1 MKNTVE
7 DESENQPD
15 EIPRDTQLKNQYV
28 ESPSANDMQQNQIN
42 QITPTYPVGQQY
54 EVIQEQQ
61 QFNNIQSGAGSGMY
75 YGMQQ
80 GYQGYQQGQNYMVM
94 GNEAIQANQ
103 AYEEGEDNLEN
114 AEYQINQ
121 DEEGYDEN
129 QNYEEIEE
137 NQEIEDNQE
146 YDDNEENQEIQD
158 SEGQE
163 NEENGENDEQDN
175 QEDNAYKNN
184 EVDNNQGNQ
193 EIRSYKI
200 SQDGNN
206 QVNQESRTYKINKDG
221 KTYQVNEEIKQYQVN
236 SGNSNYQ
243 VKKET
248 KMTKIEKY
256 NDNPS
261 PNQNNAFSPG
271 DAQKSISQ
279 IKSSRTENMKYIQ
292 RENIRSPNDD
302 DFPAGRY
309 TGYKSDI
316 PRYMSFQ
323 KSLVKSPPKVRS
335 SIKAIKTENVS
346 ELIEIPR
353 SKYKDYMGRETIYI
367 SGGMETGEY
376 KFTGQGILI
385 TQAEIPQ
392 KIIISEE
399 EILKEINR
407 RKNKPKKRKERKY
420 QIIDKFYTRL
430 EFDGKPIRKIEKVEN
445 SKEQYEY
452 EEQQKY
458 ILSSKGKA
466 AYQFSSKESQSQQ
479 INANNQTQQ
488 YSQSQQYSQIQQY
501 DQSNPNNQPQLN
513 NIQNQQFN
521 QSQQQFIQSRQQ
533 INQSRLFNQSQQ
545 QFNQS
550 QSQYQSQ
557 AESQSQINQMQIKYS
572 QDENSMNINNKISA
586 SNSNSFRY
594 NNLELL
600 SLSPPD
606 NFSKYVLEQINIIR
620 ANPQSYINII
630 ENAKKNV
637 IKDKNGR
644 YIYNGKIKIA
654 LASGIEAFNNAI
666 NYLKTAQPMG
676 KLIFNNYI
684 TVELPKNENEIKYRN
699 DLRLKVDNMIE
710 SGIKIKSFW
719 RDIIREPDI
728 SLLMMIVDDNGD
740 KSGMRRKDLL
750 DPNMKYIGINSI
762 DIKGN
767 FVCYITLTNE

>member
-7 DESENQPD
+7 DESENQAD
-15 EIPRDTQLKNQYV
+15 EIPRDTQLNNQYI
-28 ESPSANDMQQNQIN
+28 ESPSANDMQNNQIS
-42 QITPTYPVGQQY
+42 PTYPINQQY

-61 QFNNIQSGAGSGMY
+61 QFNNIQSAAGSGMY
-75 YGMQQ
+75 YGIEQAEK
-80 GYQGYQQGQNYMVM
+80 GYNQGQNYMVM
-94 GNEAIQANQ
+94 ENEVNQVNQ
-103 AYEEGEDNLEN
+103 AYEEGQDNLEN
-114 AEYQINQ
+114 AEYQFNQ

-146 YDDNEENQEIQD
+146 YEENEENQEIQD
-158 SEGQE
+158 SDGQENEE

-175 QEDNAYKNN
+175 KEDNAYKNN
-184 EVDNNQGNQ
+184 EVDNNQVNQ

-200 SQDGNN
+200 SKDGNN
-206 QVNQESRTYKINKDG
+206 QVNQESRSYIINRDG
-221 KTYQVNEEIKQYQVN
+221 KTYQVDEEIKQYQSN
-236 SGNSNYQ
+236 SGDNNYQ
-243 VKKET
+243 IKKQT

-256 NDNPS
+256 NDNQS
-261 PNQNNAFSPG
+261 QNQKNSFSPG
-271 DAQKSISQ
+271 DAPKSISQ
-279 IKSSRTENMKYIQ
+279 IKSSRTENMKIIQ
-292 RENIRSPNDD
+292 RENVTSPNND

-309 TGYKSDI
+309 TGYKSEI
-316 PRYMSFQ
+316 PKYLSFQ
-323 KSLVKSPPKVRS
+323 KSLVKSPPKIRS

-353 SKYKDYMGRETIYI
+353 SKYQDYMGRDTIYI

-407 RKNKPKKRKERKY
+407 RKNKPKKIKEKKY
-420 QIIDKFYTRL
+420 EILDKFYYRL
-430 EFDGKPIRKIEKVEN
+430 EFDGEPIRKIEKVEN
-445 SKEQYEY
+445 SKKQYEY
-452 EEQQKY
+452 EDQQKY

-466 AYQFSSKESQSQQ
+466 AYQFSSKESQFQQ

-488 YSQSQQYSQIQQY
+488 YSQSQQYSHMQQY
-501 DQSNPNNQPQLN
+501 DQSYPNSHPQFNNQ
-513 NIQNQQFN
+513 QNQQFN
-521 QSQQQFIQSRQQ
+521 QSQQQ
-533 INQSRLFNQSQQ
+533 IN
-545 QFNQS
+545 

-557 AESQSQINQMQIKYS
+557 AESQSQINQIQIKYS
-572 QDENSMNINNKISA
+572 QDENSINSSNKIRDN
-586 SNSNSFRY
+586 NSNSLRY
-594 NNLELL
+594 NDLELS

-606 NFSKYVLEQINIIR
+606 NFSKYILEQINIIR
-620 ANPQSYINII
+620 SNPQSYINII
-630 ENAKKNV
+630 ENAKNNI

-654 LASGIEAFNNAI
+654 LSSGIEAFNNAI
-666 NYLKTAQPMG
+666 NYLKTAQPMD

-684 TVELPKNENEIKYRN
+684 TVDLPKTENEIKYRN
-699 DLRLKVDNMIE
+699 DLRLKVENMID

-750 DPNMKYIGINSI
+750 DPNMKYIGIHSI

-767 FVCYITLTNE
+767 FVCYITLSTNE

>member
-15 EIPRDTQLKNQYV
+15 EIPRDTQLKNQYI

-42 QITPTYPVGQQY
+42 QVTPSYPVSQQN

-61 QFNNIQSGAGSGMY
+61 QFNNIQSGAGAGMY
-75 YGMQQ
+75 YGME
-80 GYQGYQQGQNYMVM
+80 QGYQQNQNYIVT
-94 GNEAIQANQ
+94 GNEA
-103 AYEEGEDNLEN
+103 AYEEGQDNLEN
-114 AEYQINQ
+114 YEYQINQ

-129 QNYEEIEE
+129 QNFEEMEE

-146 YDDNEENQEIQD
+146 YEDNQDNEENQEIQD
-158 SEGQE
+158 SDGQE

-175 QEDNAYKNN
+175 QEENAYKNN

-200 SQDGNN
+200 SKDGNN
-206 QVNQESRTYKINKDG
+206 QVNQESRSYKINKDG

-236 SGNSNYQ
+236 SGDNNYQ
-243 VKKET
+243 VKQQT

-261 PNQNNAFSPG
+261 PNQNNAFSPEN
-271 DAQKSISQ
+271 ASKSISQ
-279 IKSSRTENMKYIQ
+279 IKSSRTENMKFIQ

-302 DFPAGRY
+302 DFPAGRF

-316 PRYMSFQ
+316 PKYLSFQ
-323 KSLVKSPPKVRS
+323 KSLIKSPPKVRS

-353 SKYKDYMGRETIYI
+353 SKYKDYMGRETIYV

-407 RKNKPKKRKERKY
+407 RKNKPKKRKEKRY
-420 QIIDKFYTRL
+420 EILDKFYYKL

-445 SKEQYEY
+445 SQKQYEY

-466 AYQFSSKESQSQQ
+466 AYQFNSKESQSQQ

-488 YSQSQQYSQIQQY
+488 YSQSQQYSQIQQF
-501 DQSNPNNQPQLN
+501 DQSRLNNQSQLYN
-513 NIQNQQFN
+513 QQNQQFN
-521 QSQQQFIQSRQQ
+521 QSQQQFI
-533 INQSRLFNQSQQ
+533 QSQQ

-572 QDENSMNINNKISA
+572 QDENSMNVNNKINA
-586 SNSNSFRY
+586 SNSYSLRY
-594 NNLELL
+594 NDLELS

-606 NFSKYVLEQINIIR
+606 NFSKYILEQINIIR
-620 ANPQSYINII
+620 TNPQSYINII
-630 ENAKKNV
+630 ENAKSNV

-666 NYLKTAQPMG
+666 NFLKTAQPMN

-684 TVELPKNENEIKYRN
+684 TVDLPKTENEIKYRN
-699 DLRLKVDNMIE
+699 DLRLKVENMIDN
-710 SGIKIKSFW
+710 GIKIKSFW
-719 RDIIREPDI
+719 RDIIRDPDI

-750 DPNMKYIGINSI
+750 DPKTNYIGIDSI

-767 FVCYITLTNE
+767 FVCYITLSINE

>member
-15 EIPRDTQLKNQYV
+15 EIPRDTQLKNQYI
-28 ESPSANDMQQNQIN
+28 ESPSTNDMQQNQIN
-42 QITPTYPVGQQY
+42 QVTPSYPVSQQY

-61 QFNNIQSGAGSGMY
+61 QFNNIQSGSGAGMY
-75 YGMQQ
+75 YGM
-80 GYQGYQQGQNYMVM
+80 GQGYQQNQNYIVT
-94 GNEAIQANQ
+94 GNEA
-103 AYEEGEDNLEN
+103 AYEEGQDNLEDF
-114 AEYQINQ
+114 EYQINQ

-129 QNYEEIEE
+129 QNFEEIEE

-146 YDDNEENQEIQD
+146 YEDNQDNEENQEIQD
-158 SEGQE
+158 SDGQE

-175 QEDNAYKNN
+175 QEENEYKIN

-193 EIRSYKI
+193 EIISYKI
-200 SQDGNN
+200 SKDGNN
-206 QVNQESRTYKINKDG
+206 QVNQESRSYKINKDG
-221 KTYQVNEEIKQYQVN
+221 KTYQVNEETKQYQVN
-236 SGNSNYQ
+236 SGDNNYQ
-243 VKKET
+243 VKQQT

-256 NDNPS
+256 NDNPGL
-261 PNQNNAFSPG
+261 NQNNAFSPENG
-271 DAQKSISQ
+271 PKSISQ
-279 IKSSRTENMKYIQ
+279 IQSSRTENMKFIQ

-302 DFPAGRY
+302 DFLAGRF

-316 PRYMSFQ
+316 PRYLSFQ
-323 KSLVKSPPKVRS
+323 KSLIKSPPKVRS
-335 SIKAIKTENVS
+335 SIKAIKTEDVS

-392 KIIISEE
+392 KVIISEE

-407 RKNKPKKRKERKY
+407 RKNKPKKRKEKKY
-420 QIIDKFYTRL
+420 EILDKFYYKL

-445 SKEQYEY
+445 SQKQYEY

-466 AYQFSSKESQSQQ
+466 AYQFSSKESQSQK

-501 DQSNPNNQPQLN
+501 GQSHPNNQSQLYN
-513 NIQNQQFN
+513 QQNQQF
-521 QSQQQFIQSRQQ
+521 S
-533 INQSRLFNQSQQ
+533 QSQQ

-557 AESQSQINQMQIKYS
+557 EESQSQINQMQLKYS
-572 QDENSMNINNKISA
+572 QDENSMNVNNKINVN
-586 SNSNSFRY
+586 NSNSLRY
-594 NNLELL
+594 NDLELS

-606 NFSKYVLEQINIIR
+606 NFSKYLLEQINIIR
-620 ANPQSYINII
+620 TNPQSYINII

-654 LASGIEAFNNAI
+654 LATGIEPFNNAI
-666 NYLKTAQPMG
+666 NFLKNVQSMD

-684 TVELPKNENEIKYRN
+684 TVDLPKTENEIKYRN
-699 DLRLKVDNMIE
+699 DLRLKVENMTE

-719 RDIIREPDI
+719 RDIIRDPDI

-767 FVCYITLTNE
+767 FVCYITLTTIE

>member
-15 EIPRDTQLKNQYV
+15 EIPRDTQLKNQYI

-42 QITPTYPVGQQY
+42 QVTPSYPVSQQN

-61 QFNNIQSGAGSGMY
+61 QFNNIQSGAGAGMY
-75 YGMQQ
+75 YGME
-80 GYQGYQQGQNYMVM
+80 QGYQQNQNYIVT
-94 GNEAIQANQ
+94 GNEA
-103 AYEEGEDNLEN
+103 AYEEGQDNLEN
-114 AEYQINQ
+114 YEYQINQ

-129 QNYEEIEE
+129 QNFEEMEE

-146 YDDNEENQEIQD
+146 YEDNQDNEENQEIQD
-158 SEGQE
+158 SDGQE

-175 QEDNAYKNN
+175 QEENAYKNN

-200 SQDGNN
+200 SKDGNN
-206 QVNQESRTYKINKDG
+206 QVNQESRSYKINKDG

-236 SGNSNYQ
+236 SGDNNYQ
-243 VKKET
+243 VKQQT

-261 PNQNNAFSPG
+261 PNQNNAFSPEN
-271 DAQKSISQ
+271 APKSISQ
-279 IKSSRTENMKYIQ
+279 IKSSRTENMKFIQ

-302 DFPAGRY
+302 DFPAGRF

-316 PRYMSFQ
+316 PKYLSFQ
-323 KSLVKSPPKVRS
+323 KSLIKSPPKVRS

-353 SKYKDYMGRETIYI
+353 SKYKDYMGRETIYV

-407 RKNKPKKRKERKY
+407 RKNKPKKRKEKRY
-420 QIIDKFYTRL
+420 EILDKFYYKL

-445 SKEQYEY
+445 SQKQYEY

-466 AYQFSSKESQSQQ
+466 AYQFNSKESQSQQ

-488 YSQSQQYSQIQQY
+488 YSQSQQYSQIQQF
-501 DQSNPNNQPQLN
+501 DQSRLNNQSQLYN
-513 NIQNQQFN
+513 QQNQQFN
-521 QSQQQFIQSRQQ
+521 QSQQQFI
-533 INQSRLFNQSQQ
+533 QSQQ

-572 QDENSMNINNKISA
+572 QDENSMNVNNKINA
-586 SNSNSFRY
+586 SNSNSLRY
-594 NNLELL
+594 NDLELS

-606 NFSKYVLEQINIIR
+606 NFSKYILEQINIIR
-620 ANPQSYINII
+620 TNPQSYINII
-630 ENAKKNV
+630 ENAKSNV

-666 NYLKTAQPMG
+666 NFLKTAQPMN

-684 TVELPKNENEIKYRN
+684 TVDLPKTENEIKYRN
-699 DLRLKVDNMIE
+699 DLRLKVENMIDN
-710 SGIKIKSFW
+710 GIKIKSFW
-719 RDIIREPDI
+719 RDIIRDPDI
-728 SLLMMIVDDNGD
+728 SLLMMIIDDNGD

-767 FVCYITLTNE
+767 FVCYITLNTNE

>member
-15 EIPRDTQLKNQYV
+15 EIPRDTQLKNQYI

-42 QITPTYPVGQQY
+42 QVTPSYPVSQQN

-61 QFNNIQSGAGSGMY
+61 QFNNIQSGAGAGMY
-75 YGMQQ
+75 YGME
-80 GYQGYQQGQNYMVM
+80 QGYQQNQNYIVT
-94 GNEAIQANQ
+94 GNEA
-103 AYEEGEDNLEN
+103 AYEEGQDNLEN
-114 AEYQINQ
+114 YEYQINQ

-129 QNYEEIEE
+129 QNFEEMEE

-146 YDDNEENQEIQD
+146 YEDNQDNEENQEIQD
-158 SEGQE
+158 SDGQE

-175 QEDNAYKNN
+175 QEENAYKNN

-200 SQDGNN
+200 SKDGNN
-206 QVNQESRTYKINKDG
+206 QVNQESRSYKINKDG

-236 SGNSNYQ
+236 SGDNNYQ
-243 VKKET
+243 VKQQT

-261 PNQNNAFSPG
+261 PNQNNAFSPEN
-271 DAQKSISQ
+271 APKSISQ
-279 IKSSRTENMKYIQ
+279 IKSSRTENMKFIQ

-302 DFPAGRY
+302 DFPAGRF

-316 PRYMSFQ
+316 PKYLSFQ
-323 KSLVKSPPKVRS
+323 KSLIKSPPKVRS

-353 SKYKDYMGRETIYI
+353 SKYKDYMGRETIYV

-407 RKNKPKKRKERKY
+407 RKNKPKKRKEKRY
-420 QIIDKFYTRL
+420 EILDKFYYKL

-445 SKEQYEY
+445 SQKQYEY

-466 AYQFSSKESQSQQ
+466 AYQFNSKESQSQQ

-488 YSQSQQYSQIQQY
+488 YSQSQQYSQIQQF
-501 DQSNPNNQPQLN
+501 DQSCLNNQSQLYN
-513 NIQNQQFN
+513 QQNQQFN
-521 QSQQQFIQSRQQ
+521 QSQQQFI
-533 INQSRLFNQSQQ
+533 QSQQ

-572 QDENSMNINNKISA
+572 QDENSMNVNNKINA
-586 SNSNSFRY
+586 SNSNSLRY
-594 NNLELL
+594 NDLELS

-606 NFSKYVLEQINIIR
+606 NFSKYILEQINIIR
-620 ANPQSYINII
+620 TNPQSYINII
-630 ENAKKNV
+630 ENAKSNV

-666 NYLKTAQPMG
+666 NFLKTAQPMN

-684 TVELPKNENEIKYRN
+684 TVDLPKTENEIKYRN
-699 DLRLKVDNMIE
+699 DLRLKVENMIDN
-710 SGIKIKSFW
+710 GIKIKSFW
-719 RDIIREPDI
+719 RDIIRDPDI

-767 FVCYITLTNE
+767 FVCYITLNTNE

>member
-15 EIPRDTQLKNQYV
+15 EIPRDTQLKNQYI

-42 QITPTYPVGQQY
+42 QVTPSYPVSQQN

-61 QFNNIQSGAGSGMY
+61 QFNNIQSGAGAGMY
-75 YGMQQ
+75 YGME
-80 GYQGYQQGQNYMVM
+80 QGYQQNQNYIVT
-94 GNEAIQANQ
+94 GNEA
-103 AYEEGEDNLEN
+103 AYEEGQDNLEN
-114 AEYQINQ
+114 FEYQINQ

-129 QNYEEIEE
+129 QNFEEMEE

-146 YDDNEENQEIQD
+146 YEDNQDNEENQEIQD
-158 SEGQE
+158 SDGQE

-175 QEDNAYKNN
+175 QEENAYKNN

-200 SQDGNN
+200 SKDGYN
-206 QVNQESRTYKINKDG
+206 QVNQESRSYKINKDG

-236 SGNSNYQ
+236 SGDNNYQ
-243 VKKET
+243 VKQQT

-261 PNQNNAFSPG
+261 PNQNNAFSPEN
-271 DAQKSISQ
+271 APKSISQ
-279 IKSSRTENMKYIQ
+279 IKSSRTENMKFIQ

-302 DFPAGRY
+302 DFPAGRF

-316 PRYMSFQ
+316 PKYLSFQ
-323 KSLVKSPPKVRS
+323 KSLIKSPPKVRS

-353 SKYKDYMGRETIYI
+353 SKYKDYMGRETIYV

-407 RKNKPKKRKERKY
+407 RKNKPKKRKEKRY
-420 QIIDKFYTRL
+420 EILDKFYYKL

-445 SKEQYEY
+445 SQKQYEY

-466 AYQFSSKESQSQQ
+466 AYQFNSKESQSQQ
-479 INANNQTQQ
+479 INANNHTQQ
-488 YSQSQQYSQIQQY
+488 YSQSQQYSQIQQF
-501 DQSNPNNQPQLN
+501 DQSHLNNQSQLYN
-513 NIQNQQFN
+513 QQNQQFN
-521 QSQQQFIQSRQQ
+521 QSQQQFI
-533 INQSRLFNQSQQ
+533 QSQQ

-572 QDENSMNINNKISA
+572 QDENSMNVNNKINA
-586 SNSNSFRY
+586 SNSNSLRY
-594 NNLELL
+594 NDLELL

-606 NFSKYVLEQINIIR
+606 NFSKYILEQINIIR
-620 ANPQSYINII
+620 TNPQSYINII
-630 ENAKKNV
+630 ENAKSNV

-666 NYLKTAQPMG
+666 NFLKTAQPMN

-684 TVELPKNENEIKYRN
+684 TVDLPKTENEIKYRN
-699 DLRLKVDNMIE
+699 DLRLKVENMIDN
-710 SGIKIKSFW
+710 GIKIKSFW
-719 RDIIREPDI
+719 RDIIRDPDI

-767 FVCYITLTNE
+767 FVCYITLNTNE

>member
-15 EIPRDTQLKNQYV
+15 EIPRDTQLKNQYI

-42 QITPTYPVGQQY
+42 QVTPSYPVSQQN

-61 QFNNIQSGAGSGMY
+61 QFNNIQSGAGAGMY
-75 YGMQQ
+75 YGME
-80 GYQGYQQGQNYMVM
+80 QGYQQNQNYIVT
-94 GNEAIQANQ
+94 GNEA
-103 AYEEGEDNLEN
+103 AYEEGQDNLEN
-114 AEYQINQ
+114 YEYQINQ

-129 QNYEEIEE
+129 QNFEEMEE

-146 YDDNEENQEIQD
+146 YEDNQDNEENQEIQD
-158 SEGQE
+158 SDGQE

-175 QEDNAYKNN
+175 QEENAYKNN

-200 SQDGNN
+200 SKDGNN
-206 QVNQESRTYKINKDG
+206 QVNQESRSYKINKDG

-236 SGNSNYQ
+236 SGDNNYQ
-243 VKKET
+243 VKQQT

-261 PNQNNAFSPG
+261 PNQNNAFSPEN
-271 DAQKSISQ
+271 APKSISQ
-279 IKSSRTENMKYIQ
+279 IKSSRTENMKFIQ

-302 DFPAGRY
+302 DFPAGRF

-316 PRYMSFQ
+316 PKYLSFQ
-323 KSLVKSPPKVRS
+323 KSLIKSPPKVRS

-353 SKYKDYMGRETIYI
+353 SKYKDYMGRETIYV

-407 RKNKPKKRKERKY
+407 RKNKPKKRKEKRY
-420 QIIDKFYTRL
+420 EILDKFYYKL

-445 SKEQYEY
+445 SQKQYEY

-466 AYQFSSKESQSQQ
+466 AYQFNSKESQSQQ
-479 INANNQTQQ
+479 INANNHTQQ
-488 YSQSQQYSQIQQY
+488 YSQSQQYSQIQQF
-501 DQSNPNNQPQLN
+501 DQSHLNNQSQLYN
-513 NIQNQQFN
+513 QQNQQFN
-521 QSQQQFIQSRQQ
+521 QSQQQFI
-533 INQSRLFNQSQQ
+533 QSQQ

-572 QDENSMNINNKISA
+572 QDENSMNVNNKINA
-586 SNSNSFRY
+586 SNSNSLRY
-594 NNLELL
+594 NDLELL

-606 NFSKYVLEQINIIR
+606 NFSKYILEQINIIR
-620 ANPQSYINII
+620 TNPQSYINII
-630 ENAKKNV
+630 ENAKSNV

-666 NYLKTAQPMG
+666 NFLKTAQPMN

-684 TVELPKNENEIKYRN
+684 TVDLPKTENEIKYRN
-699 DLRLKVDNMIE
+699 DLRLKVENMIDN
-710 SGIKIKSFW
+710 GIKIKSFW
-719 RDIIREPDI
+719 RDIIRDPDI

-767 FVCYITLTNE
+767 FVCYITLNTNE

>member
-1 MKNTVE
+1 MKNTAE

-15 EIPRDTQLKNQYV
+15 EIPRDTQLKNQYI

-42 QITPTYPVGQQY
+42 QVTPSYPVSQQN

-61 QFNNIQSGAGSGMY
+61 QFNNIQSGAGAGMY
-75 YGMQQ
+75 YGME
-80 GYQGYQQGQNYMVM
+80 QGYQQNQNYIVT
-94 GNEAIQANQ
+94 GNEA
-103 AYEEGEDNLEN
+103 AYEEGQDNLEN
-114 AEYQINQ
+114 YEYQINQ

-129 QNYEEIEE
+129 QNFEEMEE

-146 YDDNEENQEIQD
+146 YEDNQDNEENQEIQD
-158 SEGQE
+158 SDGQE

-175 QEDNAYKNN
+175 QEENAYKNN

-200 SQDGNN
+200 SKDGNN
-206 QVNQESRTYKINKDG
+206 QVNQESRSYKINKDG

-236 SGNSNYQ
+236 SGDNNYQ
-243 VKKET
+243 VKQQT

-261 PNQNNAFSPG
+261 PNQNNAFSPEN
-271 DAQKSISQ
+271 APKSISQ
-279 IKSSRTENMKYIQ
+279 IKSSRTENMKFIQ

-302 DFPAGRY
+302 DFPAGRF

-316 PRYMSFQ
+316 PKYLSFQ
-323 KSLVKSPPKVRS
+323 KSLIKSPPKVRS

-353 SKYKDYMGRETIYI
+353 SKYKDYMGRETIYV

-407 RKNKPKKRKERKY
+407 RKNKPKKRKEKRY
-420 QIIDKFYTRL
+420 EILDKFYYKL

-445 SKEQYEY
+445 SQKQYEY

-466 AYQFSSKESQSQQ
+466 AYQFNSKESQSQQ

-488 YSQSQQYSQIQQY
+488 YSQSQQYSQIQQF
-501 DQSNPNNQPQLN
+501 DQSRLNNQSQLYN
-513 NIQNQQFN
+513 QQNQQFN
-521 QSQQQFIQSRQQ
+521 QSQQQFI
-533 INQSRLFNQSQQ
+533 QSQQ

-572 QDENSMNINNKISA
+572 QDENSMNVNNKINA
-586 SNSNSFRY
+586 SNSNSLRY
-594 NNLELL
+594 NDLELS

-606 NFSKYVLEQINIIR
+606 NFSKYILEQINIIR
-620 ANPQSYINII
+620 TNPQSYINII
-630 ENAKKNV
+630 ENAKSNV

-666 NYLKTAQPMG
+666 NFLKTAQPMN

-684 TVELPKNENEIKYRN
+684 TVDLPKTENEIKYRN
-699 DLRLKVDNMIE
+699 DLRLKVENMIDN
-710 SGIKIKSFW
+710 GIKIKSFW
-719 RDIIREPDI
+719 RDIIRDPDI

-767 FVCYITLTNE
+767 FVCYITLNTNE

>member
-15 EIPRDTQLKNQYV
+15 EIPRDTQLKNQYI

-42 QITPTYPVGQQY
+42 QVTPSYPVSQQN

-61 QFNNIQSGAGSGMY
+61 QFNNIQSGAGAGMY
-75 YGMQQ
+75 YGME
-80 GYQGYQQGQNYMVM
+80 QGYQQNQNYIVT
-94 GNEAIQANQ
+94 GNEA
-103 AYEEGEDNLEN
+103 AYEEGQDNLEN
-114 AEYQINQ
+114 YENQINQ

-129 QNYEEIEE
+129 QNFEEMEE

-146 YDDNEENQEIQD
+146 YEDNQDNEENQEIQD
-158 SEGQE
+158 SDGQE

-175 QEDNAYKNN
+175 QEENEYKNK

-200 SQDGNN
+200 SKDGNN
-206 QVNQESRTYKINKDG
+206 QVNQESRSYKINKDG

-236 SGNSNYQ
+236 SGDNNYQ
-243 VKKET
+243 VKQQT

-261 PNQNNAFSPG
+261 PNQNNAFSPEN
-271 DAQKSISQ
+271 APKSISQ
-279 IKSSRTENMKYIQ
+279 IKSSRTENMKFIQ

-302 DFPAGRY
+302 DFPAGRF

-316 PRYMSFQ
+316 PKYLSFQ
-323 KSLVKSPPKVRS
+323 KSLIKSPPKVRS

-353 SKYKDYMGRETIYI
+353 SKYKDYMGRETIYV

-407 RKNKPKKRKERKY
+407 RKNKPKKRKEKRY
-420 QIIDKFYTRL
+420 EILDKFYYKL

-445 SKEQYEY
+445 SQKQYEY

-466 AYQFSSKESQSQQ
+466 AYQFNSKESQSQQ

-488 YSQSQQYSQIQQY
+488 YSQSQQYSQIQQF
-501 DQSNPNNQPQLN
+501 DQSRLNNQSQLYN
-513 NIQNQQFN
+513 QQNQQFN
-521 QSQQQFIQSRQQ
+521 QSQQQFI
-533 INQSRLFNQSQQ
+533 QSQQ

-572 QDENSMNINNKISA
+572 QDENSMNVNNKINA
-586 SNSNSFRY
+586 SNSNSLRY
-594 NNLELL
+594 NDLELS

-606 NFSKYVLEQINIIR
+606 NFSKYILEQINIIR
-620 ANPQSYINII
+620 TNPQSYINII
-630 ENAKKNV
+630 ENAKSNV

-666 NYLKTAQPMG
+666 NFLKTAQPMN

-684 TVELPKNENEIKYRN
+684 TVDLPKTENEIKYRN
-699 DLRLKVDNMIE
+699 DLRLKVENMIDN
-710 SGIKIKSFW
+710 GIKIKSFW
-719 RDIIREPDI
+719 RDIIRDPDI

-767 FVCYITLTNE
+767 FVCYITLNTNE

>member
-15 EIPRDTQLKNQYV
+15 EIPRDTQLKNQYI

-42 QITPTYPVGQQY
+42 QVTPSYPVSQQN

-61 QFNNIQSGAGSGMY
+61 QFNNIQSGAGAGMY
-75 YGMQQ
+75 YGME
-80 GYQGYQQGQNYMVM
+80 QGYQQNQNYKVT
-94 GNEAIQANQ
+94 GNEA
-103 AYEEGEDNLEN
+103 AYEEGQDNLEN
-114 AEYQINQ
+114 YEYQINQ

-129 QNYEEIEE
+129 QNFEEMEE

-146 YDDNEENQEIQD
+146 YEDNQDNEENQEIQD
-158 SEGQE
+158 SDGQE

-175 QEDNAYKNN
+175 QEENAYKNN

-200 SQDGNN
+200 SKDGNN
-206 QVNQESRTYKINKDG
+206 QVNQESRSYKINKDG

-236 SGNSNYQ
+236 SGDNNYQ
-243 VKKET
+243 VKQQT

-261 PNQNNAFSPG
+261 PNQNNAFSPEN
-271 DAQKSISQ
+271 ASKSISQ
-279 IKSSRTENMKYIQ
+279 IKSSRTENMKFIQ

-302 DFPAGRY
+302 DFPAGRF

-316 PRYMSFQ
+316 PKYLSFQ
-323 KSLVKSPPKVRS
+323 KSLIKSPPKVRS

-353 SKYKDYMGRETIYI
+353 SKYKDYMGRETIYV

-407 RKNKPKKRKERKY
+407 RKNKPKKRKEKRY
-420 QIIDKFYTRL
+420 EILDKFYYKL

-445 SKEQYEY
+445 SQKQYEY

-466 AYQFSSKESQSQQ
+466 AYQFNSKESQSQQ

-488 YSQSQQYSQIQQY
+488 YSQSQQYSQIQQF
-501 DQSNPNNQPQLN
+501 DQSRLNNQSQLYN
-513 NIQNQQFN
+513 QQNQQFN
-521 QSQQQFIQSRQQ
+521 QSQQQFI
-533 INQSRLFNQSQQ
+533 QSQQ

-572 QDENSMNINNKISA
+572 QDENSMNVNNKINA
-586 SNSNSFRY
+586 SNSYSLRY
-594 NNLELL
+594 NDLELS

-606 NFSKYVLEQINIIR
+606 NFSKYILEQINIIR
-620 ANPQSYINII
+620 TNPQSYINII
-630 ENAKKNV
+630 ENAKSNV

-666 NYLKTAQPMG
+666 NFLKTAQPMN

-684 TVELPKNENEIKYRN
+684 TVDLPKTENEIKYRN
-699 DLRLKVDNMIE
+699 DLRLKVENMIDN
-710 SGIKIKSFW
+710 GIKIKSFW
-719 RDIIREPDI
+719 RDIIRDPDI

-767 FVCYITLTNE
+767 FVCYINLSINE

>member
-1 MKNTVE
+1 M
-7 DESENQPD
+7 
-15 EIPRDTQLKNQYV
+15 
-28 ESPSANDMQQNQIN
+28 
-42 QITPTYPVGQQY
+42 
-54 EVIQEQQ
+54 
-61 QFNNIQSGAGSGMY
+61 
-75 YGMQQ
+75 
-80 GYQGYQQGQNYMVM
+80 
-94 GNEAIQANQ
+94 
-103 AYEEGEDNLEN
+103 
-114 AEYQINQ
+114 
-121 DEEGYDEN
+121 
-129 QNYEEIEE
+129 EE

-146 YDDNEENQEIQD
+146 YEDNQDNEENQEIQD
-158 SEGQE
+158 SDGQE

-175 QEDNAYKNN
+175 QEENAYKNN

-200 SQDGNN
+200 SKDGNN
-206 QVNQESRTYKINKDG
+206 QVNQESRSYKINKDG

-236 SGNSNYQ
+236 SGDNNYQ
-243 VKKET
+243 VKQQT

-261 PNQNNAFSPG
+261 PNQNNAFSPEN
-271 DAQKSISQ
+271 APKSISQ
-279 IKSSRTENMKYIQ
+279 IKSSRTENMKFIQ

-302 DFPAGRY
+302 DFPAGRF

-316 PRYMSFQ
+316 PKYLSFQ
-323 KSLVKSPPKVRS
+323 KSLIKSPPKVRS

-353 SKYKDYMGRETIYI
+353 SKYKDYMGRETIYV

-407 RKNKPKKRKERKY
+407 RKNKPKKRKEKRY
-420 QIIDKFYTRL
+420 EILDKFYYKL

-445 SKEQYEY
+445 SQKQYEY

-466 AYQFSSKESQSQQ
+466 AYQFNSKESQSQQ

-488 YSQSQQYSQIQQY
+488 YSQSQQYSQIQQF
-501 DQSNPNNQPQLN
+501 DQSRLNNQSQLYN
-513 NIQNQQFN
+513 QQNQQFN
-521 QSQQQFIQSRQQ
+521 QSQQQFI
-533 INQSRLFNQSQQ
+533 QSQQ

-572 QDENSMNINNKISA
+572 QDENSMNVNNKINA
-586 SNSNSFRY
+586 SNSNSLRY
-594 NNLELL
+594 NDLELS

-606 NFSKYVLEQINIIR
+606 NFSKYILEQINIIR
-620 ANPQSYINII
+620 TNPQSYINII
-630 ENAKKNV
+630 ENAKSNV

-666 NYLKTAQPMG
+666 NFLKTAQPMN

-684 TVELPKNENEIKYRN
+684 TVDLPKTENEIKYRN
-699 DLRLKVDNMIE
+699 DLRLKVENMIDN
-710 SGIKIKSFW
+710 GIKIKSFW
-719 RDIIREPDI
+719 RDIIRDPDI

-767 FVCYITLTNE
+767 FVCYITLNTNE

>member
-15 EIPRDTQLKNQYV
+15 EIPRDTQLKNQYI

-42 QITPTYPVGQQY
+42 QVTPSYPVSQQN

-61 QFNNIQSGAGSGMY
+61 QFNNIQSGAGAGMY
-75 YGMQQ
+75 YGME
-80 GYQGYQQGQNYMVM
+80 QGYQQNQNYIVT
-94 GNEAIQANQ
+94 GNEA
-103 AYEEGEDNLEN
+103 AYEEGQDNLEN
-114 AEYQINQ
+114 YEYQINQ

-129 QNYEEIEE
+129 QNFEEMEE

-146 YDDNEENQEIQD
+146 YEDNQDNEENQEIQD
-158 SEGQE
+158 SDGQE

-175 QEDNAYKNN
+175 QEENAYKNN

-200 SQDGNN
+200 SKDGNN
-206 QVNQESRTYKINKDG
+206 QVNQESRSYKINKDG

-236 SGNSNYQ
+236 SGDNNYQ
-243 VKKET
+243 VKQQT

-261 PNQNNAFSPG
+261 PNQNNAFSPEN
-271 DAQKSISQ
+271 APKSISQ
-279 IKSSRTENMKYIQ
+279 IKSSRTENMKFIQ

-302 DFPAGRY
+302 DFPAGRF

-316 PRYMSFQ
+316 PKYLSFQ
-323 KSLVKSPPKVRS
+323 KSLIKSPPKVRS

-353 SKYKDYMGRETIYI
+353 SKYKDYMGGETIYV
-367 SGGMETGEY
+367 SGVMETGEY

-407 RKNKPKKRKERKY
+407 RKNKPKKRKEKRY
-420 QIIDKFYTRL
+420 EILDKFYYKL

-445 SKEQYEY
+445 SQKQYEY

-466 AYQFSSKESQSQQ
+466 AYQFNSKESQSQQ

-488 YSQSQQYSQIQQY
+488 YSQSQQYSQIQQF
-501 DQSNPNNQPQLN
+501 DQSRLNNQSQLYN
-513 NIQNQQFN
+513 QQNQQFN
-521 QSQQQFIQSRQQ
+521 QSQQQFI
-533 INQSRLFNQSQQ
+533 QSQQ

-572 QDENSMNINNKISA
+572 QDENSMNVNNKINA
-586 SNSNSFRY
+586 SNSNSLRY
-594 NNLELL
+594 NDLELS

-606 NFSKYVLEQINIIR
+606 NFSKYILEQINIIR
-620 ANPQSYINII
+620 TNPQSYINII
-630 ENAKKNV
+630 ENAKSNV

-666 NYLKTAQPMG
+666 NFLKTAQPMN

-684 TVELPKNENEIKYRN
+684 TVDLPKTENEIKYRN
-699 DLRLKVDNMIE
+699 DLRLKVENMIDN
-710 SGIKIKSFW
+710 GIKIKSFW
-719 RDIIREPDI
+719 RDIIRDPDI

-767 FVCYITLTNE
+767 FVCYITLNTNE

>member
-15 EIPRDTQLKNQYV
+15 EIPRDTQLKNQYI

-42 QITPTYPVGQQY
+42 QVTPSYPVSQQN

-61 QFNNIQSGAGSGMY
+61 QFNNIQSGAGAGMY
-75 YGMQQ
+75 YGME
-80 GYQGYQQGQNYMVM
+80 QGYQQNQNYIVT
-94 GNEAIQANQ
+94 GNEA
-103 AYEEGEDNLEN
+103 AYEEGQDNLEN
-114 AEYQINQ
+114 YEYQINQ

-129 QNYEEIEE
+129 QNFEEMEE

-146 YDDNEENQEIQD
+146 YEDNQDNEENQEIQD
-158 SEGQE
+158 SDGQE

-175 QEDNAYKNN
+175 QEENAYKNN

-200 SQDGNN
+200 SKDGNN
-206 QVNQESRTYKINKDG
+206 QVNQESRSYKINKDG

-236 SGNSNYQ
+236 SGDNNYQ
-243 VKKET
+243 VKQQT

-261 PNQNNAFSPG
+261 PNQNNAFSPEN
-271 DAQKSISQ
+271 APKSISQ
-279 IKSSRTENMKYIQ
+279 IKSSRTENMKFIQ

-302 DFPAGRY
+302 DFPAGRF

-316 PRYMSFQ
+316 PKYLSFQ
-323 KSLVKSPPKVRS
+323 KSLIKSPPKVRS

-353 SKYKDYMGRETIYI
+353 SKYKDYMGRETIYV

-407 RKNKPKKRKERKY
+407 RKNKPKKRKEKRY
-420 QIIDKFYTRL
+420 EILDKFYYKL

-445 SKEQYEY
+445 SQKQYEY

-466 AYQFSSKESQSQQ
+466 AYQFNSKESQSQQ

-488 YSQSQQYSQIQQY
+488 YSQSQQYSQIQQF
-501 DQSNPNNQPQLN
+501 DQSRLNNQSQLYN
-513 NIQNQQFN
+513 QQNQQFN
-521 QSQQQFIQSRQQ
+521 QSQQQFI
-533 INQSRLFNQSQQ
+533 QSQQ

-572 QDENSMNINNKISA
+572 QDENSMNVNNKINA
-586 SNSNSFRY
+586 SNSNSLRY
-594 NNLELL
+594 NDLELS

-606 NFSKYVLEQINIIR
+606 NFSKYILEQINIIR
-620 ANPQSYINII
+620 TNPQSYINII
-630 ENAKKNV
+630 ENAKSNV

-666 NYLKTAQPMG
+666 NFLKTAQPMN

-684 TVELPKNENEIKYRN
+684 TVDLPKTENEIKYRN
-699 DLRLKVDNMIE
+699 DLRLKVENMIDN
-710 SGIKIKSFW
+710 GIKIKSFW
-719 RDIIREPDI
+719 RDIIRDPDI

-767 FVCYITLTNE
+767 FVCYITLNTNE

>member
-15 EIPRDTQLKNQYV
+15 EIPRDTQLKNQYI

-42 QITPTYPVGQQY
+42 QVTPSYPVSQQN

-61 QFNNIQSGAGSGMY
+61 QFNNIQSGAGAGMY
-75 YGMQQ
+75 YGME
-80 GYQGYQQGQNYMVM
+80 QGYQQNQNYIVT
-94 GNEAIQANQ
+94 GNEA
-103 AYEEGEDNLEN
+103 AYEEGQDNLEN
-114 AEYQINQ
+114 YEYQINQ

-129 QNYEEIEE
+129 QNFEEMEE

-146 YDDNEENQEIQD
+146 YEDNQDNEENQEIQD
-158 SEGQE
+158 SDGQE

-175 QEDNAYKNN
+175 QEENAYKNN

-200 SQDGNN
+200 SKDGNN
-206 QVNQESRTYKINKDG
+206 QVNQESRSYKINKDG

-236 SGNSNYQ
+236 SGDNNYQ
-243 VKKET
+243 VKQQT

-261 PNQNNAFSPG
+261 PNQNNAFSPEN
-271 DAQKSISQ
+271 APKSISQ
-279 IKSSRTENMKYIQ
+279 IKSSRTENMKFIQ

-302 DFPAGRY
+302 DFPAGRF

-316 PRYMSFQ
+316 PKYLSFQ
-323 KSLVKSPPKVRS
+323 KSLIKSPPKVRS

-353 SKYKDYMGRETIYI
+353 SKYKDYMERETIYV

-407 RKNKPKKRKERKY
+407 RKNKPKKRKEKKY
-420 QIIDKFYTRL
+420 EILDKFYYKL

-445 SKEQYEY
+445 SQKQYEY

-466 AYQFSSKESQSQQ
+466 AYQFNSKESQSQQ

-488 YSQSQQYSQIQQY
+488 YSQSQQYSQIQQF
-501 DQSNPNNQPQLN
+501 DQSRLNNQSQLYN
-513 NIQNQQFN
+513 QQNQQFN
-521 QSQQQFIQSRQQ
+521 QSQQQFI
-533 INQSRLFNQSQQ
+533 QSQQ

-572 QDENSMNINNKISA
+572 QDENSMNVNNKINA
-586 SNSNSFRY
+586 SNSNSLRY
-594 NNLELL
+594 NDLELS

-606 NFSKYVLEQINIIR
+606 NFSKYILEQINIIR
-620 ANPQSYINII
+620 TNPQSYINII
-630 ENAKKNV
+630 ENAKSNV

-666 NYLKTAQPMG
+666 NFLKTAQPMN

-684 TVELPKNENEIKYRN
+684 TVDLPKTENEIKYRN
-699 DLRLKVDNMIE
+699 DLRLKVENMIDN
-710 SGIKIKSFW
+710 GIKIKSFW
-719 RDIIREPDI
+719 RDIIRDPDI

-767 FVCYITLTNE
+767 FVCYITLNTNE

>member
-15 EIPRDTQLKNQYV
+15 EIPRDTQLKNQYI
-28 ESPSANDMQQNQIN
+28 ESPSANDTQQNQIN
-42 QITPTYPVGQQY
+42 QITPSYPAGQQY

-61 QFNNIQSGAGSGMY
+61 QFSNIQSGVASGMN
-75 YGMQQ
+75 YGIE
-80 GYQGYQQGQNYMVM
+80 QGYQQNQNYMVM
-94 GNEAIQANQ
+94 GNEMNE
-103 AYEEGEDNLEN
+103 AYEEGQDNLEN

-146 YDDNEENQEIQD
+146 YEDNQDNEGNQEIQD
-158 SEGQE
+158 SDGQE

-175 QEDNAYKNN
+175 QEDNASKNN
-184 EVDNNQGNQ
+184 EADNNQGNQ

-200 SQDGNN
+200 SKDGNN
-206 QVNQESRTYKINKDG
+206 QVNQESISYKINKDG
-221 KTYQVNEEIKQYQVN
+221 RTYQVNEEIKQYQMN
-236 SGNSNYQ
+236 SGDNNYQ
-243 VKKET
+243 IKKQS

-261 PNQNNAFSPG
+261 QNQNNAFSPG
-271 DAQKSISQ
+271 DAAKSVSQ
-279 IKSSRTENMKYIQ
+279 IKSSRTENMKFIQ

-316 PRYMSFQ
+316 PKYLSFQ

-335 SIKAIKTENVS
+335 SIKAIKTESVS

-385 TQAEIPQ
+385 KQAEIPQ

-407 RKNKPKKRKERKY
+407 RKNKPKKRKEKKY
-420 QIIDKFYTRL
+420 EILDKFYYKV

-445 SKEQYEY
+445 SNKQYEY

-466 AYQFSSKESQSQQ
+466 AYQFRSKESQSQQ
-479 INANNQTQQ
+479 INANNQDQQ
-488 YSQSQQYSQIQQY
+488 YSQSQQYSQIRQY
-501 DQSNPNNQPQLN
+501 NQSHPNNQPQLYN
-513 NIQNQQFN
+513 QQIQQFNQSHQQFN
-521 QSQQQFIQSRQQ
+521 QSQKQ
-533 INQSRLFNQSQQ
+533 FNQSQQ

-557 AESQSQINQMQIKYS
+557 VESQSQINQMQIKYS
-572 QDENSMNINNKISA
+572 QDENSIKANYKIGA
-586 SNSNSFRY
+586 SNSNSLRFK
-594 NNLELL
+594 NLELS

-606 NFSKYVLEQINIIR
+606 NFSKYLLEQINIVR
-620 ANPQSYINII
+620 ANPQSYISII
-630 ENAKKNV
+630 ENAKNNI

-644 YIYNGKIKIA
+644 YIYNGKLKVA

-666 NYLKTAQPMG
+666 NFLKTAQSMD

-684 TVELPKNENEIKYRN
+684 TVDLPKTENEINYRN
-699 DLRLKVDNMIE
+699 DLRLKVENMID

-750 DPNMKYIGINSI
+750 DPNMKYIGISSI

-767 FVCYITLTNE
+767 FVCYITLSTNE

>member
-15 EIPRDTQLKNQYV
+15 EIPRDTQLKNQYI
-28 ESPSANDMQQNQIN
+28 ESPSANDTQQNQIN
-42 QITPTYPVGQQY
+42 QITPSYPAGQQY

-61 QFNNIQSGAGSGMY
+61 QFSNIQSGVASGMN
-75 YGMQQ
+75 YGIE
-80 GYQGYQQGQNYMVM
+80 QGYQQNQNYMVM
-94 GNEAIQANQ
+94 GNEVNE
-103 AYEEGEDNLEN
+103 AYEEGQDNLEN

-146 YDDNEENQEIQD
+146 YEDNQDNEGNQEIQD
-158 SEGQE
+158 SDGQE

-175 QEDNAYKNN
+175 QEDNASKNN
-184 EVDNNQGNQ
+184 EADNNQGNQ

-200 SQDGNN
+200 SKDGNN
-206 QVNQESRTYKINKDG
+206 QVNQESISYKINKDG
-221 KTYQVNEEIKQYQVN
+221 RAYQVNEEIKQYQMN
-236 SGNSNYQ
+236 SGDNNYQ
-243 VKKET
+243 IKKQS

-261 PNQNNAFSPG
+261 QNQNNAFSPG
-271 DAQKSISQ
+271 DAAKSVSQ
-279 IKSSRTENMKYIQ
+279 IKSSRTENMKFIQ

-316 PRYMSFQ
+316 PKYLSFQ

-335 SIKAIKTENVS
+335 SIKAIKTESVS

-385 TQAEIPQ
+385 KQAEIPQ

-407 RKNKPKKRKERKY
+407 RKNKPKKRKEKKY
-420 QIIDKFYTRL
+420 EILDKFYYKV

-445 SKEQYEY
+445 SNKQYEY

-466 AYQFSSKESQSQQ
+466 AYQFRSKESQSQQ
-479 INANNQTQQ
+479 INANNQDQQ
-488 YSQSQQYSQIQQY
+488 YSQSQQYSQIRQY
-501 DQSNPNNQPQLN
+501 NQSHPNNQPQLYN
-513 NIQNQQFN
+513 QQIQQFNQSHQQFN
-521 QSQQQFIQSRQQ
+521 QSQKQ
-533 INQSRLFNQSQQ
+533 FNQSQQ

-557 AESQSQINQMQIKYS
+557 VESQSQINQMQIKYS
-572 QDENSMNINNKISA
+572 QDENSIKANYKIGA
-586 SNSNSFRY
+586 SNSNSLRFK
-594 NNLELL
+594 NLELS

-606 NFSKYVLEQINIIR
+606 NFSKYLLEQINIVR
-620 ANPQSYINII
+620 ANPQSYISII
-630 ENAKKNV
+630 ENAKNNI

-644 YIYNGKIKIA
+644 YIYNGKIKVA

-666 NYLKTAQPMG
+666 NFLKAAQSMD
-676 KLIFNNYI
+676 KLIYNNYI
-684 TVELPKNENEIKYRN
+684 TVDLPKTENEINYRN
-699 DLRLKVDNMIE
+699 DLRLKVENMID

-750 DPNMKYIGINSI
+750 DPNMKYIGISSI

-767 FVCYITLTNE
+767 FVCYITLSTNE

>member
-15 EIPRDTQLKNQYV
+15 EIPRDTQLKNQYI

-42 QITPTYPVGQQY
+42 QVTPSYPVSQQN

-61 QFNNIQSGAGSGMY
+61 QFNNIQSGAGAGMY
-75 YGMQQ
+75 YGME
-80 GYQGYQQGQNYMVM
+80 QGYQQNQNYKVT
-94 GNEAIQANQ
+94 GNEA
-103 AYEEGEDNLEN
+103 AYEEGQDNLEN
-114 AEYQINQ
+114 YEYQINQ

-129 QNYEEIEE
+129 QNFEEMEE

-146 YDDNEENQEIQD
+146 YEDNQDNEENQEIQD
-158 SEGQE
+158 SDGQE

-175 QEDNAYKNN
+175 QEENAYKNN

-200 SQDGNN
+200 SKDGNN
-206 QVNQESRTYKINKDG
+206 QVNQESRSYKINKDG

-236 SGNSNYQ
+236 SGDNNYQ
-243 VKKET
+243 VKQQT

-261 PNQNNAFSPG
+261 PNQNNAFSPEN
-271 DAQKSISQ
+271 ASKSISQ
-279 IKSSRTENMKYIQ
+279 IKSSRTENMKFIQ

-302 DFPAGRY
+302 DFPAGRF

-316 PRYMSFQ
+316 PKYLSFQ
-323 KSLVKSPPKVRS
+323 KSLIKSPPKVRS

-353 SKYKDYMGRETIYI
+353 SKYKDYMGRETIYV

-407 RKNKPKKRKERKY
+407 RKNKPKKRKEKRY
-420 QIIDKFYTRL
+420 EILDKFYYKL

-445 SKEQYEY
+445 SQKQYEY

-466 AYQFSSKESQSQQ
+466 AYQFNSKESQSQQ

-488 YSQSQQYSQIQQY
+488 YSQSQQYSQIQQF
-501 DQSNPNNQPQLN
+501 DQSRLNNQSQLYN
-513 NIQNQQFN
+513 QQNQQFN
-521 QSQQQFIQSRQQ
+521 QSQQQFI
-533 INQSRLFNQSQQ
+533 QSQQ

-572 QDENSMNINNKISA
+572 QDENSMNVNNKINA
-586 SNSNSFRY
+586 SNSNSLRY
-594 NNLELL
+594 NDLELS

-606 NFSKYVLEQINIIR
+606 NFSKYILEQINIIR
-620 ANPQSYINII
+620 TNPQSYINII
-630 ENAKKNV
+630 ENAKSNV

-666 NYLKTAQPMG
+666 NFLKTAQPMN

-684 TVELPKNENEIKYRN
+684 TVDLPKTENEIKYRN
-699 DLRLKVDNMIE
+699 DLRLKVENMIDN
-710 SGIKIKSFW
+710 GIKIKSFW
-719 RDIIREPDI
+719 RDIIRDPDI

-767 FVCYITLTNE
+767 FVCYITLNTNE

>member
-15 EIPRDTQLKNQYV
+15 EIPRDTQLKNQYI

-42 QITPTYPVGQQY
+42 QVTPSYPVSQQN

-61 QFNNIQSGAGSGMY
+61 QFNNIQSGAGAGMY
-75 YGMQQ
+75 YGME
-80 GYQGYQQGQNYMVM
+80 QGYQQNQNYIVT
-94 GNEAIQANQ
+94 GNEA
-103 AYEEGEDNLEN
+103 AYEEGQDNLEN
-114 AEYQINQ
+114 YEYQINQ

-129 QNYEEIEE
+129 QNFEEMEE

-146 YDDNEENQEIQD
+146 YEDNQDNEENQEIQD
-158 SEGQE
+158 SDGQE

-175 QEDNAYKNN
+175 QEENAYKNN

-200 SQDGNN
+200 SKDGNN
-206 QVNQESRTYKINKDG
+206 QVNQESRSYKINKDG

-236 SGNSNYQ
+236 SGDNNYQ
-243 VKKET
+243 VKQQT

-261 PNQNNAFSPG
+261 PNQNNAFSPEN
-271 DAQKSISQ
+271 APKSISQ
-279 IKSSRTENMKYIQ
+279 IKSSRTENMKFIQ

-302 DFPAGRY
+302 DFPAGRF

-316 PRYMSFQ
+316 PKYLSFQ
-323 KSLVKSPPKVRS
+323 KSLIKSPPKVRS

-353 SKYKDYMGRETIYI
+353 SKYKDYMGRETIYV

-407 RKNKPKKRKERKY
+407 SKNKPKKRKEKRY
-420 QIIDKFYTRL
+420 EILDKFYYKL

-445 SKEQYEY
+445 SQKQYEY

-466 AYQFSSKESQSQQ
+466 AYQFNSKESQSQQ

-488 YSQSQQYSQIQQY
+488 YSQSQQYSQIQQF
-501 DQSNPNNQPQLN
+501 DQSRLNNQSQLYN
-513 NIQNQQFN
+513 QQNQQFN
-521 QSQQQFIQSRQQ
+521 QSQQQFI
-533 INQSRLFNQSQQ
+533 QSQQ

-572 QDENSMNINNKISA
+572 QDENSMNVNNKINA
-586 SNSNSFRY
+586 SNSNSLRY
-594 NNLELL
+594 NDLELS

-606 NFSKYVLEQINIIR
+606 NFSKYILEQINIIR
-620 ANPQSYINII
+620 TNPQSYINII
-630 ENAKKNV
+630 ENAKSNV

-666 NYLKTAQPMG
+666 NFLKTAQPMN

-684 TVELPKNENEIKYRN
+684 TVDLPKTENEIKYRN
-699 DLRLKVDNMIE
+699 DLRLKVENMIDN
-710 SGIKIKSFW
+710 GIKIKSFW
-719 RDIIREPDI
+719 RDIIRDPDI

-767 FVCYITLTNE
+767 FVCYITLNTNE

>member
-15 EIPRDTQLKNQYV
+15 EIPRDTQLKNQYI

-42 QITPTYPVGQQY
+42 QVTPSYPVSQQN

-61 QFNNIQSGAGSGMY
+61 QFNNIQSEARAGMY
-75 YGMQQ
+75 YGME
-80 GYQGYQQGQNYMVM
+80 QGYQQNQNYIVT
-94 GNEAIQANQ
+94 GNEA
-103 AYEEGEDNLEN
+103 AYEEGQDNLEN
-114 AEYQINQ
+114 YEYQINQ

-129 QNYEEIEE
+129 QNFEEMEE

-146 YDDNEENQEIQD
+146 YEDNQDNEENQEIQD
-158 SEGQE
+158 SDGQE

-175 QEDNAYKNN
+175 QEENAYKNN

-200 SQDGNN
+200 SKDGNN
-206 QVNQESRTYKINKDG
+206 QVNQESRSYKINKDG

-236 SGNSNYQ
+236 SGDNNYQ
-243 VKKET
+243 VKQQT

-261 PNQNNAFSPG
+261 PNQNNAFSPEN
-271 DAQKSISQ
+271 APKSISQ
-279 IKSSRTENMKYIQ
+279 IKSSRTENMKFIQ

-302 DFPAGRY
+302 DFPAGRF

-316 PRYMSFQ
+316 PKYLSFQ
-323 KSLVKSPPKVRS
+323 KSLIKSPPKVRS

-353 SKYKDYMGRETIYI
+353 SKYKDYMGRETIYV

-407 RKNKPKKRKERKY
+407 RKNKPKKRKEKRY
-420 QIIDKFYTRL
+420 EILDKFYYKL

-445 SKEQYEY
+445 SQKQYEY

-466 AYQFSSKESQSQQ
+466 AYQFNSKESQSQQ

-488 YSQSQQYSQIQQY
+488 YSQSQQYSQIQQF
-501 DQSNPNNQPQLN
+501 DQSRLNNQSQLYN
-513 NIQNQQFN
+513 QQNQQFN
-521 QSQQQFIQSRQQ
+521 QSQQQFI
-533 INQSRLFNQSQQ
+533 QSQQ

-572 QDENSMNINNKISA
+572 QDENSMNVNNKINA
-586 SNSNSFRY
+586 SNSNSLRY
-594 NNLELL
+594 NDLELS

-606 NFSKYVLEQINIIR
+606 NFSKYILEQINIIR
-620 ANPQSYINII
+620 TNPQSYINII
-630 ENAKKNV
+630 ENAKSNV

-666 NYLKTAQPMG
+666 NFLKTAQPMN

-684 TVELPKNENEIKYRN
+684 TVDLPKTENEIKYRN
-699 DLRLKVDNMIE
+699 DLRLKVENMIDN
-710 SGIKIKSFW
+710 GIKIKSFW
-719 RDIIREPDI
+719 RDIIRDPDI

-750 DPNMKYIGINSI
+750 DPNMKYIGISSVEINGI
-762 DIKGN
+762 
-767 FVCYITLTNE
+767 FVSYIILCAKD

>member
-15 EIPRDTQLKNQYV
+15 EIPRDTQLKNQYI
-28 ESPSANDMQQNQIN
+28 ESPSANDTQQNQIN
-42 QITPTYPVGQQY
+42 QITPSYPAGQQY

-61 QFNNIQSGAGSGMY
+61 QFSNIQSGVASGMN
-75 YGMQQ
+75 YGIE
-80 GYQGYQQGQNYMVM
+80 QGYQQNQNYMVM
-94 GNEAIQANQ
+94 GNEVNE
-103 AYEEGEDNLEN
+103 AYEEGQDNLEN

-146 YDDNEENQEIQD
+146 YEDNQDNEGNQEIQD
-158 SEGQE
+158 SDGQE
-163 NEENGENDEQDN
+163 NEENDENDEQDN
-175 QEDNAYKNN
+175 QEDNASKNN
-184 EVDNNQGNQ
+184 EADNNQGNQ

-200 SQDGNN
+200 SKDGNN
-206 QVNQESRTYKINKDG
+206 QVNQESISYKINKDG
-221 KTYQVNEEIKQYQVN
+221 RTYQVNEEIKQYQMN
-236 SGNSNYQ
+236 SGDNNYQ
-243 VKKET
+243 IKKQS

-256 NDNPS
+256 NDNPNQ
-261 PNQNNAFSPG
+261 NQNNAFSPG
-271 DAQKSISQ
+271 DAAKSVSQ
-279 IKSSRTENMKYIQ
+279 IKSSRTENMKFIQ

-316 PRYMSFQ
+316 PKYLSFQ

-335 SIKAIKTENVS
+335 SIKAIKTESVS

-385 TQAEIPQ
+385 KQAEIPQ

-407 RKNKPKKRKERKY
+407 RKNKPKKRKEKKY
-420 QIIDKFYTRL
+420 EILDKFYYKV

-445 SKEQYEY
+445 SNKQYEY

-466 AYQFSSKESQSQQ
+466 AYQFRSKESQSQQ
-479 INANNQTQQ
+479 INANNQDQQ
-488 YSQSQQYSQIQQY
+488 YSQSQQYSQIRQY
-501 DQSNPNNQPQLN
+501 NQSHPNNQPQLYN
-513 NIQNQQFN
+513 QQIQQFNQSHQQFN
-521 QSQQQFIQSRQQ
+521 QSQKQ
-533 INQSRLFNQSQQ
+533 FNQSQQ

-557 AESQSQINQMQIKYS
+557 VESQSQINQMQIKYS
-572 QDENSMNINNKISA
+572 QDENSIKANYKIGA
-586 SNSNSFRY
+586 SNSNSLRFK
-594 NNLELL
+594 NLELS

-606 NFSKYVLEQINIIR
+606 NFSKYLLEQINIVR
-620 ANPQSYINII
+620 ANPQSYISII
-630 ENAKKNV
+630 ENAKNNI

-644 YIYNGKIKIA
+644 YIYNGKIKVA

-666 NYLKTAQPMG
+666 NFLKAAQSMD
-676 KLIFNNYI
+676 KLIYNNYI
-684 TVELPKNENEIKYRN
+684 TVDLPKTENEINYRN
-699 DLRLKVDNMIE
+699 DLRLKVENMID

-750 DPNMKYIGINSI
+750 DPNMKYIGISSI

-767 FVCYITLTNE
+767 FVCYITLSTNE

>member
-15 EIPRDTQLKNQYV
+15 EIPRDTQLKNQYI

-42 QITPTYPVGQQY
+42 QVTPSYPVSQQN

-61 QFNNIQSGAGSGMY
+61 QFNNIQSGAGAGMY
-75 YGMQQ
+75 YGME
-80 GYQGYQQGQNYMVM
+80 QGYQQNQNYIVT
-94 GNEAIQANQ
+94 GNEA
-103 AYEEGEDNLEN
+103 AYEEGQDNLEN
-114 AEYQINQ
+114 YEYQINQ

-129 QNYEEIEE
+129 QNFEEMEE

-146 YDDNEENQEIQD
+146 YEDNQDNEENQEIQD
-158 SEGQE
+158 SDGQE

-175 QEDNAYKNN
+175 QEENAYKNN

-200 SQDGNN
+200 SKDGNN
-206 QVNQESRTYKINKDG
+206 QVNQESRSYKINKDG

-236 SGNSNYQ
+236 SGDNNYQ
-243 VKKET
+243 VKQQT

-261 PNQNNAFSPG
+261 PNQNNAFSPEN
-271 DAQKSISQ
+271 APKSISQ
-279 IKSSRTENMKYIQ
+279 IKSSRTENMKFIQ

-302 DFPAGRY
+302 DFPAGRF

-316 PRYMSFQ
+316 PKYLSFQ
-323 KSLVKSPPKVRS
+323 KSLIKSPPKVRS

-353 SKYKDYMGRETIYI
+353 SKYKDYMGRETIYV

-407 RKNKPKKRKERKY
+407 RKNKPKKRKEKRY
-420 QIIDKFYTRL
+420 EILDKFYYKL

-445 SKEQYEY
+445 SQKQYEY

-466 AYQFSSKESQSQQ
+466 AYQFNSKESQSQQ

-488 YSQSQQYSQIQQY
+488 YSQSKQYSQIQQF
-501 DQSNPNNQPQLN
+501 DQSRLNKQSQLYNQ
-513 NIQNQQFN
+513 QNQQFN
-521 QSQQQFIQSRQQ
+521 QSQQQFI
-533 INQSRLFNQSQQ
+533 QSQQ

-572 QDENSMNINNKISA
+572 QDENSMNVNNKINA
-586 SNSNSFRY
+586 SNSNSLRY
-594 NNLELL
+594 NDLELS

-606 NFSKYVLEQINIIR
+606 NFSKYILEQINIIR
-620 ANPQSYINII
+620 TNPQSYINII
-630 ENAKKNV
+630 ENAKSNV

-666 NYLKTAQPMG
+666 NFLKTAQPMN

-684 TVELPKNENEIKYRN
+684 TVDLPKTENEIKYRN
-699 DLRLKVDNMIE
+699 DLRLKVENMIDN
-710 SGIKIKSFW
+710 GIKIKSFW
-719 RDIIREPDI
+719 RDIIRDPDI

-767 FVCYITLTNE
+767 FVCYITLNTNE

>member
-15 EIPRDTQLKNQYV
+15 EIPRDTQLKNQYI
-28 ESPSANDMQQNQIN
+28 ESPSANDTQQNQIN
-42 QITPTYPVGQQY
+42 QITPSYPAGQQY

-61 QFNNIQSGAGSGMY
+61 QFSNIQSGVASGMN
-75 YGMQQ
+75 YGIE
-80 GYQGYQQGQNYMVM
+80 QGYQQNQNYMVM
-94 GNEAIQANQ
+94 GNEMNE
-103 AYEEGEDNLEN
+103 AYEEGQDNLEN

-146 YDDNEENQEIQD
+146 YEDNQDNEENQEIQD
-158 SEGQE
+158 SDGQE

-175 QEDNAYKNN
+175 QEDNASKNN
-184 EVDNNQGNQ
+184 EADNNQGNQ

-200 SQDGNN
+200 SKDGNN
-206 QVNQESRTYKINKDG
+206 QVNQESISYKINKDG
-221 KTYQVNEEIKQYQVN
+221 RTYQVNEEIKQYQMN
-236 SGNSNYQ
+236 SGDNNYQ
-243 VKKET
+243 IKKQS

-261 PNQNNAFSPG
+261 QNQNNAFSPG
-271 DAQKSISQ
+271 DAAKSVSQ
-279 IKSSRTENMKYIQ
+279 IKSSRTENMKFIQ

-316 PRYMSFQ
+316 PKYLSFQ
-323 KSLVKSPPKVRS
+323 KSLVKSPPKIRS

-385 TQAEIPQ
+385 KQAEIPQ

-407 RKNKPKKRKERKY
+407 RKNKPKKRKEKKY
-420 QIIDKFYTRL
+420 EILDKFYYKV

-445 SKEQYEY
+445 SNKQYEY

-466 AYQFSSKESQSQQ
+466 AYQFRSKESQSQQ
-479 INANNQTQQ
+479 INANNQDQQ
-488 YSQSQQYSQIQQY
+488 YSQSQQYSQIRQY
-501 DQSNPNNQPQLN
+501 NQSHPNNQPQLYN
-513 NIQNQQFN
+513 QQIQQFNQSNQQFN
-521 QSQQQFIQSRQQ
+521 QSQKQ
-533 INQSRLFNQSQQ
+533 FNQSQQ
-545 QFNQS
+545 QYNQS
-550 QSQYQSQ
+550 QSHYQSQ

-572 QDENSMNINNKISA
+572 QDENSIKANYKIGA
-586 SNSNSFRY
+586 SNSNSLRFK
-594 NNLELL
+594 NLELS

-606 NFSKYVLEQINIIR
+606 NFSKYLLEQINIVR
-620 ANPQSYINII
+620 ANPQSYISII
-630 ENAKKNV
+630 ENAKNNI

-644 YIYNGKIKIA
+644 YIYNGKIKVA

-666 NYLKTAQPMG
+666 NFLKTAQSMD

-684 TVELPKNENEIKYRN
+684 TVDLPKTENEINYRN
-699 DLRLKVDNMIE
+699 DLRLKVENMIDN
-710 SGIKIKSFW
+710 GIKIKSFW

-750 DPNMKYIGINSI
+750 DPNMKYIGISSI

-767 FVCYITLTNE
+767 FVCYITLSTNE

>member
-15 EIPRDTQLKNQYV
+15 EIPRDTQLKNQYI
-28 ESPSANDMQQNQIN
+28 ESPSANDTQQNQIN
-42 QITPTYPVGQQY
+42 QITPSYPAGQQY

-61 QFNNIQSGAGSGMY
+61 QFSNIQSGVASGMN
-75 YGMQQ
+75 YGIE
-80 GYQGYQQGQNYMVM
+80 QGYQQNQNYMVM
-94 GNEAIQANQ
+94 GNEMNE
-103 AYEEGEDNLEN
+103 AYEEGQDNLEN

-146 YDDNEENQEIQD
+146 YEDNQDNEENQEIQD
-158 SEGQE
+158 SDGQE

-175 QEDNAYKNN
+175 QEDNASKNN
-184 EVDNNQGNQ
+184 EADNNQGNQ

-200 SQDGNN
+200 SKDGNN
-206 QVNQESRTYKINKDG
+206 QVNQESISYKINKDG
-221 KTYQVNEEIKQYQVN
+221 RTYQVNEEIKQYQMN
-236 SGNSNYQ
+236 SGDNNYQ
-243 VKKET
+243 IKKQS

-261 PNQNNAFSPG
+261 QNQNNAFSPG
-271 DAQKSISQ
+271 DAAKSVSQ
-279 IKSSRTENMKYIQ
+279 IKSSRTENMKFIQ

-316 PRYMSFQ
+316 PKYLSFQ
-323 KSLVKSPPKVRS
+323 KSLVKSPPKIRS

-385 TQAEIPQ
+385 KQAEIPQ

-407 RKNKPKKRKERKY
+407 RKNKPKKRKEKKY
-420 QIIDKFYTRL
+420 EILDKFYYKV

-445 SKEQYEY
+445 SNKQYEY

-466 AYQFSSKESQSQQ
+466 AYQFRSKESQSQQ
-479 INANNQTQQ
+479 INANNQDQQ
-488 YSQSQQYSQIQQY
+488 YSQSQQYSQIRQY
-501 DQSNPNNQPQLN
+501 NQSHPNNQPQLYN
-513 NIQNQQFN
+513 QQIQQFNQSNQQFN
-521 QSQQQFIQSRQQ
+521 QSQKQ
-533 INQSRLFNQSQQ
+533 FNQSQQ

-572 QDENSMNINNKISA
+572 QDENSIKANYKIGA
-586 SNSNSFRY
+586 SNSNSLRFK
-594 NNLELL
+594 NLELS

-606 NFSKYVLEQINIIR
+606 NFSKYLLEQINIVR
-620 ANPQSYINII
+620 ANPQSYISII
-630 ENAKKNV
+630 ENAKNNI

-644 YIYNGKIKIA
+644 YIYNGKIKVA

-666 NYLKTAQPMG
+666 NFLKTAQSMD

-684 TVELPKNENEIKYRN
+684 TVDLPKTENEINYRN
-699 DLRLKVDNMIE
+699 DLRLKVENMIDN
-710 SGIKIKSFW
+710 GIKIKSFW

-750 DPNMKYIGINSI
+750 DPNMKYIGISSI

-767 FVCYITLTNE
+767 FVCYITLSTNE

>member
-15 EIPRDTQLKNQYV
+15 EIPRDTQLKNQYI

-42 QITPTYPVGQQY
+42 QVTPSYPVSQQN

-61 QFNNIQSGAGSGMY
+61 QFNNIQSGAGAGMY
-75 YGMQQ
+75 YGME
-80 GYQGYQQGQNYMVM
+80 QGYQQNQNYIVT
-94 GNEAIQANQ
+94 GNEA
-103 AYEEGEDNLEN
+103 AYEEGQDNLEN
-114 AEYQINQ
+114 YEYQINQ

-129 QNYEEIEE
+129 QNFEEMEE

-146 YDDNEENQEIQD
+146 YEDNQDNEENQEIQD
-158 SEGQE
+158 SDGQE

-175 QEDNAYKNN
+175 QEENAYKNN

-200 SQDGNN
+200 SKDGNN
-206 QVNQESRTYKINKDG
+206 QVNQESRSYKINKDG

-236 SGNSNYQ
+236 SGDNNYQ
-243 VKKET
+243 VKQQT

-261 PNQNNAFSPG
+261 PNQNNAFSPEN
-271 DAQKSISQ
+271 APKSISQ
-279 IKSSRTENMKYIQ
+279 IKLSRTENMKFIQ

-302 DFPAGRY
+302 DFPAGRF

-316 PRYMSFQ
+316 PKYLSFQ
-323 KSLVKSPPKVRS
+323 KSLIKSPPKVRS

-353 SKYKDYMGRETIYI
+353 SKYKDYMGRETIYV

-407 RKNKPKKRKERKY
+407 RKNKPKKRKEKRY
-420 QIIDKFYTRL
+420 EILDKFYYKL

-445 SKEQYEY
+445 SQKQYEY

-466 AYQFSSKESQSQQ
+466 AYQFNSKESQSQQ

-488 YSQSQQYSQIQQY
+488 YSQSQQYSQIQQF
-501 DQSNPNNQPQLN
+501 DQSRLNNQSQLYN
-513 NIQNQQFN
+513 QQNQQFN
-521 QSQQQFIQSRQQ
+521 QSQQQFI
-533 INQSRLFNQSQQ
+533 QSQQ

-572 QDENSMNINNKISA
+572 QDENSMNVNNKINA
-586 SNSNSFRY
+586 SNSNSLRY
-594 NNLELL
+594 NDLELS

-606 NFSKYVLEQINIIR
+606 NFSKYILEQINIIR
-620 ANPQSYINII
+620 TNPQSYINII
-630 ENAKKNV
+630 ENAKSNV

-666 NYLKTAQPMG
+666 NFLKTAQPMN

-684 TVELPKNENEIKYRN
+684 TVDLPKTENEIKYRN
-699 DLRLKVDNMIE
+699 DLRLKVENMIDN
-710 SGIKIKSFW
+710 GIKIKSFW
-719 RDIIREPDI
+719 RDIIRDPDI

-767 FVCYITLTNE
+767 FVCYITLNTNE

>member
-15 EIPRDTQLKNQYV
+15 EIPRDTQLKNRYI

-42 QITPTYPVGQQY
+42 QVTPSYPVSQQN

-61 QFNNIQSGAGSGMY
+61 QFNNIQSGAGAGMY
-75 YGMQQ
+75 YGME
-80 GYQGYQQGQNYMVM
+80 QGYQQNQNYIVT
-94 GNEAIQANQ
+94 GNEA
-103 AYEEGEDNLEN
+103 AYEEGQDNLEN
-114 AEYQINQ
+114 YEYQINQ

-129 QNYEEIEE
+129 QNFEEMEE

-146 YDDNEENQEIQD
+146 YEDNQDNEENQEIQD
-158 SEGQE
+158 SDGQE

-175 QEDNAYKNN
+175 QEENAYKNN

-200 SQDGNN
+200 SKDGNN
-206 QVNQESRTYKINKDG
+206 QVNQESRSYKINKDG

-236 SGNSNYQ
+236 SGDNNYQ
-243 VKKET
+243 VKQQT

-261 PNQNNAFSPG
+261 PNQNNAFSPEN
-271 DAQKSISQ
+271 APKSISQ
-279 IKSSRTENMKYIQ
+279 IKSSRTENMKFIR

-302 DFPAGRY
+302 DFPAGRF

-316 PRYMSFQ
+316 PKYLSFQ
-323 KSLVKSPPKVRS
+323 KSLIKSPPKVRS

-353 SKYKDYMGRETIYI
+353 SKYKDYMGRETIYV

-407 RKNKPKKRKERKY
+407 RKNKPKKRKEKRY
-420 QIIDKFYTRL
+420 EILDKFYYKL

-445 SKEQYEY
+445 SQKQYEY

-466 AYQFSSKESQSQQ
+466 AYQFNSKESQSQQ

-488 YSQSQQYSQIQQY
+488 YSQSQQYSQIQQF
-501 DQSNPNNQPQLN
+501 DQSRLNNQSQLYN
-513 NIQNQQFN
+513 QQNQQFN
-521 QSQQQFIQSRQQ
+521 QSQQQFI
-533 INQSRLFNQSQQ
+533 QSQQ

-572 QDENSMNINNKISA
+572 QDENSMNVNNKINA
-586 SNSNSFRY
+586 SNSNSLRY
-594 NNLELL
+594 NDLELS

-606 NFSKYVLEQINIIR
+606 NFSKYILEQINIIR
-620 ANPQSYINII
+620 TNPQSYINII
-630 ENAKKNV
+630 ENAKSNV

-666 NYLKTAQPMG
+666 NFLKTAQPMN

-684 TVELPKNENEIKYRN
+684 TVDLPKTENEIKYRN
-699 DLRLKVDNMIE
+699 DLRLKVENMIDN
-710 SGIKIKSFW
+710 GIKIKSFW
-719 RDIIREPDI
+719 RDIIRDPDI

-767 FVCYITLTNE
+767 FVCYITLNTNE

>member
-15 EIPRDTQLKNQYV
+15 EIPRDTQLKNQYI

-42 QITPTYPVGQQY
+42 QVTPSYPVSQQN

-61 QFNNIQSGAGSGMY
+61 QFNNIQSGAGAGMY
-75 YGMQQ
+75 YGME
-80 GYQGYQQGQNYMVM
+80 QGYQQNQNYIVT
-94 GNEAIQANQ
+94 GNEA
-103 AYEEGEDNLEN
+103 AYEEGQDNLEN
-114 AEYQINQ
+114 YEYQINQ

-129 QNYEEIEE
+129 QNFEEMEE

-146 YDDNEENQEIQD
+146 YEDNQDNEENQEIQD
-158 SEGQE
+158 SDGQE

-175 QEDNAYKNN
+175 QEENAYKNN

-200 SQDGNN
+200 SKDGNN
-206 QVNQESRTYKINKDG
+206 QVNQESRSYKINKDG

-236 SGNSNYQ
+236 SGDNNYQ
-243 VKKET
+243 VKQQT

-261 PNQNNAFSPG
+261 PNQNNAFSPEN
-271 DAQKSISQ
+271 APKSISQ
-279 IKSSRTENMKYIQ
+279 IKSSRTENMKFIQ

-302 DFPAGRY
+302 DFPAGRF

-316 PRYMSFQ
+316 PKYLSFQ
-323 KSLVKSPPKVRS
+323 KSLIKSPPKVRS

-353 SKYKDYMGRETIYI
+353 SKYKDYMGRETIYV

-407 RKNKPKKRKERKY
+407 RKNKPKKRKEKRY
-420 QIIDKFYTRL
+420 EILDKFYYKL

-445 SKEQYEY
+445 SQKQYEY

-466 AYQFSSKESQSQQ
+466 AYQFNSKESQSQQ

-488 YSQSQQYSQIQQY
+488 YSQSQQYSQIQQF
-501 DQSNPNNQPQLN
+501 DQSRLNNQSQLYN
-513 NIQNQQFN
+513 QQNQQFN
-521 QSQQQFIQSRQQ
+521 QSQQQFI
-533 INQSRLFNQSQQ
+533 QSQQ

-572 QDENSMNINNKISA
+572 QDENSMNVNNKINA
-586 SNSNSFRY
+586 SNSNSLRY
-594 NNLELL
+594 NDLELS

-606 NFSKYVLEQINIIR
+606 NFSKYILEQINIIR
-620 ANPQSYINII
+620 TNPQSYINII
-630 ENAKKNV
+630 ENAKSNV

-666 NYLKTAQPMG
+666 NFLKTAQPMN

-684 TVELPKNENEIKYRN
+684 TVDLPKTENEIKYRN
-699 DLRLKVDNMIE
+699 DLRLKVENMIDN
-710 SGIKIKSFW
+710 GIKIKSFW
-719 RDIIREPDI
+719 RDIIRDPDI

-750 DPNMKYIGINSI
+750 DPNMKYIGISSI

-767 FVCYITLTNE
+767 FVCYITLSTNE

>member
-15 EIPRDTQLKNQYV
+15 EIPRDTQLKNQYI
-28 ESPSANDMQQNQIN
+28 ESPSANDVQQNQVN
-42 QITPTYPVGQQY
+42 QITPSYPVGQQY
-54 EVIQEQQ
+54 EVLQEQQ
-61 QFNNIQSGAGSGMY
+61 QFNNIQSGSGGGMY
-75 YGMQQ
+75 YGME
-80 GYQGYQQGQNYMVM
+80 QGYQQEQNYLAM
-94 GNEAIQANQ
+94 GNEVNQ
-103 AYEEGEDNLEN
+103 AYEEGQDNLED
-114 AEYQINQ
+114 AEYLINQ

-129 QNYEEIEE
+129 QNYEEFEE

-146 YDDNEENQEIQD
+146 YEDNQDNEENQEIQD
-158 SEGQE
+158 SDGQE

-200 SQDGNN
+200 SKDGNN
-206 QVNQESRTYKINKDG
+206 QVNQESRSHKINKDG

-236 SGNSNYQ
+236 SGDNNYQ
-243 VKKET
+243 IKKQT

-256 NDNPS
+256 NDNQS
-261 PNQNNAFSPG
+261 PNQDNAFSPG
-271 DAQKSISQ
+271 DAPKSISQ
-279 IKSSRTENMKYIQ
+279 IKSSRTENMKFIQ

-302 DFPAGRY
+302 DFAAGRY

-316 PRYMSFQ
+316 PRYLSFQ

-335 SIKAIKTENVS
+335 SIKAIKTEDVS

-353 SKYKDYMGRETIYI
+353 SKYKDYIGRETIYI
-367 SGGMETGEY
+367 SDGMETGEY

-420 QIIDKFYTRL
+420 EILDKFYYRL

-445 SKEQYEY
+445 SKKQYEY

-466 AYQFSSKESQSQQ
+466 TYQFSSKESQSQQ

-488 YSQSQQYSQIQQY
+488 FSQSQQYNQIQQY
-501 DQSNPNNQPQLN
+501 DHSHPNNQPLLN
-513 NIQNQQFN
+513 NQQNQQYNQSYQQIN
-521 QSQQQFIQSRQQ
+521 QSQQQFSQSQQQ
-533 INQSRLFNQSQQ
+533 INQSQQ

-572 QDENSMNINNKISA
+572 QDENSINVNNKISA
-586 SNSNSFRY
+586 SNSNSLRY
-594 NNLELL
+594 HNLELS

-606 NFSKYVLEQINIIR
+606 NFSKYLFEQINIVR
-620 ANPQSYINII
+620 TNPQSYISII
-630 ENAKKNV
+630 ENAKKDV

-654 LASGIEAFNNAI
+654 LANGIEAFNNAI
-666 NYLKTAQPMG
+666 DYLKIAQPMD

-684 TVELPKNENEIKYRN
+684 TVDLPKTENEIKYRN
-699 DLRLKVDNMIE
+699 DLRLKVENMIE

-728 SLLMMIVDDNGD
+728 SFLMMIVDDNGD

-767 FVCYITLTNE
+767 FVCYITLSTNE

>member
-15 EIPRDTQLKNQYV
+15 EIPRDTQLKNQYI

-42 QITPTYPVGQQY
+42 QVTPSYPVSQQN

-61 QFNNIQSGAGSGMY
+61 QFNNIQSGAGAGMY
-75 YGMQQ
+75 YGME
-80 GYQGYQQGQNYMVM
+80 QGYQQNQNYIVT
-94 GNEAIQANQ
+94 GNEA
-103 AYEEGEDNLEN
+103 AYEEGQDNLEN
-114 AEYQINQ
+114 FEYQINQ

-129 QNYEEIEE
+129 QNFEEMEE

-146 YDDNEENQEIQD
+146 YEDNQDNEENQEIQD
-158 SEGQE
+158 SDGQE

-175 QEDNAYKNN
+175 QEENAYKNN

-200 SQDGNN
+200 SKDGNN
-206 QVNQESRTYKINKDG
+206 QVNQESRSYKINKDG

-236 SGNSNYQ
+236 SGDNNYQ
-243 VKKET
+243 VKQQT

-261 PNQNNAFSPG
+261 PNQNNAFSPEN
-271 DAQKSISQ
+271 APKSISQ
-279 IKSSRTENMKYIQ
+279 IKSSRTENMKFIQ

-302 DFPAGRY
+302 DFPAGRF

-316 PRYMSFQ
+316 PKYLSFQ
-323 KSLVKSPPKVRS
+323 KSLIKSPPKVRS

-353 SKYKDYMGRETIYI
+353 SKYKDYMGRETIYV

-407 RKNKPKKRKERKY
+407 RKNKPKKRKEKRY
-420 QIIDKFYTRL
+420 EILDKFYYKL

-445 SKEQYEY
+445 SQKQYEY

-466 AYQFSSKESQSQQ
+466 AYQFNSKESQSQQ
-479 INANNQTQQ
+479 INANNHTQQ
-488 YSQSQQYSQIQQY
+488 YSQSQQYSQIQQF
-501 DQSNPNNQPQLN
+501 DQSHLNNQSQLYN
-513 NIQNQQFN
+513 QQNQQFN
-521 QSQQQFIQSRQQ
+521 QSQQQFI
-533 INQSRLFNQSQQ
+533 QSQQ

-572 QDENSMNINNKISA
+572 QDENSMNVNNKINA
-586 SNSNSFRY
+586 SNSNSLRY
-594 NNLELL
+594 NDLELL

-606 NFSKYVLEQINIIR
+606 NFSKYILEQINIIR
-620 ANPQSYINII
+620 TNPQSYINII
-630 ENAKKNV
+630 ENAKSNV

-666 NYLKTAQPMG
+666 NFLKTAQPMN

-684 TVELPKNENEIKYRN
+684 TVDLPKTENEIKYRN
-699 DLRLKVDNMIE
+699 DLRLKVENMIDN
-710 SGIKIKSFW
+710 GIKIKSFW
-719 RDIIREPDI
+719 RDIIRDPDI

-767 FVCYITLTNE
+767 FVCYITLNTNE